1 MSYGIQ
7 FCAKY
12 TIIDS
17 WNNLYSRKG
26 FFLLKNKYFRIILQ
40 NIIIYFSF
48 EMLFHWKD
56 QGKLNISLVRQM
68 ALEKKNLI
76 CTKSTNCKFIFC
88 STIFI
93 RRFVITKWSKS
104 NKSNKACFWTTN
116 RFDFEFRTNPL
127 TRSRIIFIYCFKIY
141 R

>member
-1 MSYGIQ
+1 VSYGIQ

-56 QGKLNISLVRQM
+56 QGKLNISLERQM
-68 ALEKKNLI
+68 ALQKKNLI
-76 CTKSTNCKFIFC
+76 CTKSTNYKLIIC
-88 STIFI
+88 SAIFI
-93 RRFVITKWSKS
+93 RRFVKRNEASR
-104 NKSNKACFWTTN
+104 TN
-116 RFDFEFRTNPL
+116 RTKHVFGQQTGSTLNFEQIHWPDPE
-127 TRSRIIFIYCFKIY
+127 
-141 R
+141 

>member
-56 QGKLNISLVRQM
+56 QGKLNISLERQM
-68 ALEKKNLI
+68 ALQKKNLI
-76 CTKSTNCKFIFC
+76 CTKSTNYKFIIC
-88 STIFI
+88 SAIFI
-93 RRFVITKWSKS
+93 RRFVKRNEASR
-104 NKSNKACFWTTN
+104 TN
-116 RFDFEFRTNPL
+116 RTKHVFGQQTGSTLNFEQIHWPDPE
-127 TRSRIIFIYCFKIY
+127 
-141 R
+141 